1 MLIIYAS
8 MLESD
13 EEKDK
18 LTKIYENYYGLM
30 LYIAKGI
37 ISDHALAEDAVSYS
51 FETIINNLHNIN
63 EIKCHK
69 TRSYIVYIVRSRAIN
84 LLKKQGR
91 YKEDPIEDFDM
102 LDNSTSIENELSIKE
117 SYDSIVDYIK
127 KLPKSLSDVLYL
139 SLVNEYSIEE
149 ISELLEISNDA
160 VRKRLSRAKA
170 QIRDLLKSGGTE
182 YAKR

>member
-1 MLIIYAS
+1 MLITYTS
-8 MLESD
+8 MLDND

-18 LTKIYENYYGLM
+18 LTKIYHTYYGLM

-51 FETIINNLHNIN
+51 FETVIKNLHNIN

-84 LLKKQGR
+84 LLNKQSR
-91 YKEDPIEDFDM
+91 YKEDPIEDYDM
-102 LDNSTSIENELSIKE
+102 PDNNTPIENELSIKE
-117 SYDSIVDYIK
+117 SYDSIVDCIK
-127 KLPKSLSDVLYL
+127 KLPKSLSDVLCL

-149 ISELLEISNDA
+149 ISKILEISNDA

-170 QIRDLLKSGGTE
+170 QIREFLKHGGDE